1 MKLQK
6 MLDIIDA
13 VENWVEV
20 ADIDNSLKLMFLH
33 FLRSFTSKISTFT
46 YRDTAKNLFYFE
58 LKDLERKLDSLADKI
73 SQKSPFFKTLY
84 FRLKLAL
91 DEFYKEFGIER

>member
-1 MKLQK
+1 

-20 ADIDNSLKLMFLH
+20 ADIDDSLKLMFLH

-46 YRDTAKNLFYFE
+46 YRDTVKNLFYFE

-73 SQKSPFFKTLY
+73 SQKKSL
-84 FRLKLAL
+84 L
-91 DEFYKEFGIER
+91 